1 MFSLEQV
8 FEKVSKTVL
17 REKELPPMS
26 VKQRRK
32 LTRTFAVASLLVVIG
47 AGFSAVGNASESGAV
62 DPHAGYVLMVVGNG
76 ETLWDIATLAS
87 NDQSV
92 QSVVDQIVSENH
104 LASPDVRGG
113 MKLWVPDK

>member
-1 MFSLEQV
+1 
-8 FEKVSKTVL
+8 
-17 REKELPPMS
+17 MS

-62 DPHAGYVLMVVGNG
+62 DSHAGFVQVVVGNG

-87 NDQSV
+87 HDRNV
-92 QSVVDQIVSENH
+92 QSVVESIVDANH
-104 LASPDVRGG
+104 LSSPDVRGG
-113 MKLWVPDK
+113 MKLWVPAK